1 MLTESQMMRKSQSYS
16 DLRTF
21 TSEGKAS
28 VKGFGQEGTER
39 NKRTVASTVGNK
51 VRKIGRHFIR
61 PW

>member
-1 MLTESQMMRKSQSYS
+1 MMRKSQSYS

-39 NKRTVASTVGNK
+39 NKRTEASTVGNK
-51 VRKIGRHFIR
+51 VRKIDRHVIR
-61 PW
+61 PC